1 MDTNGGS
8 KVHFQTFYLMQVSC
22 YPKCKLQNTIGLMSL
37 LRPLSELFALVFVTV
52 VPFWLQCTPHN
63 EINRGIHS
71 VLQAFSLM
79 KVDLQLDLNFVSQ
92 KKVRGKVDRSSS
104 KVQLQEKGHKGR
116 RNFCTCFLYGTYHFR
131 LGWNIENWH
140 ELFSNDV
147 CSSILKKR
155 HY

>member
-92 KKVRGKVDRSSS
+92 KKLEGKLIEVVAAKCSCKKKDTRVDGTFVRVSYTGPITLD
-104 KVQLQEKGHKGR
+104 
-116 RNFCTCFLYGTYHFR
+116 
-131 LGWNIENWH
+131 
-140 ELFSNDV
+140 
-147 CSSILKKR
+147 
-155 HY
+155 